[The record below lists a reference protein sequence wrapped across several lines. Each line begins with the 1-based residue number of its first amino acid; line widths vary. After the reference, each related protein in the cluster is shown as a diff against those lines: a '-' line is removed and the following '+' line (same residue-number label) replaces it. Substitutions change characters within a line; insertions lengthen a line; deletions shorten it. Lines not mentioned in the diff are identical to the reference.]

1 VGESYPGLK
10 KDKEEISVDYPS
22 THHSTFQTQ
31 EIDWKEANKKTNSR
45 NRLER
50 SKQQERQRKGRKR
63 KKTKTKKENRET
75 W

>member
-45 NRLER
+45 NKTGK
-50 SKQQERQRKGRKR
+50 KQTTR
-63 KKTKTKKENRET
+63 TTKKRQET
-75 W
+75 EGNKNKKGK